1 MINASNHIIPLQTVK
16 ESCFLKI
23 NSSLAEL
30 QKLKDSTHSPTAD
43 QLYSTAKSAY
53 DVMELQLQALAD
65 LLVDMNIP
73 VKPIQPSNNSQ
84 HNELDAKSHRAIWET
99 PITSRTFNNDFAS
112 DLLDETIIDY
122 QDNTSPLEY
131 PDSPTYPIVLYVSD
145 FLSRF
150 DDLGLSSLSMDLLGN
165 VEMTKPIKDKNLTAT
180 TFSDIQNKSERGY
193 SSDFQPPSLRKYT
206 SHLPDRYHSDR
217 ESIDSLT
224 PPTLK
229 NDTYIDTNNSCQ
241 SIFNQALTLS
251 TESEYQSLDL
261 GVTTQITKKYLDD
274 VIQGMF

>member
-1 MINASNHIIPLQTVK
+1 
-16 ESCFLKI
+16 
-23 NSSLAEL
+23 
-30 QKLKDSTHSPTAD
+30 
-43 QLYSTAKSAY
+43 
-53 DVMELQLQALAD
+53 MELQLQALAD

-131 PDSPTYPIVLYVSD
+131 PDSPT
-145 FLSRF
+145 F

-274 VIQGMF
+274 VIQDINDLVTDKRFLVEGHDENVELFTLNELQSSTLLSESKLKAVLVALLHLRKIESVKKVGLEKYYRICK